1 LTTTG
6 KQGGGGQAN
15 PAHVDFAWKIIIA
28 GHGGVGKS
36 TLIHRYVYKQFKDN
50 TAMTIGCSHH
60 SQYVC
65 REDKTIN
72 LILWDLGGQK
82 RFDMLHPAYVTG
94 AAAGYAL
101 FDMSDVETL
110 QEIDKWVQLIR
121 KFNPPGTP
129 VLLVGTKYDLVQTQ
143 EQLDNVCALASKKVA
158 DHGLDAFMVTSAKLN
173 VNVDET
179 INYMV
184 DYLLWKNGGA

>member
-1 LTTTG
+1 MSTTST
-6 KQGGGGQAN
+6 QAT

-36 TLIHRYVYKQFKDN
+36 TLIHRYVYKEFKEN

-60 SQYVC
+60 SQYVN
-65 REDKTIN
+65 RDDKVIN

-94 AAAGYAL
+94 AAAGYVL
-101 FDMSDVETL
+101 FDMAAIETL
-110 QEIDKWVQLIR
+110 QDIDKWIQLIR
-121 KFNPPGTP
+121 KFNPRGTP
-129 VLLVGTKYDLVQTQ
+129 VLLVGTKFDLVQSQ
-143 EQLDNVCALASKKVA
+143 EQLDIVYALANQKVA
-158 DHGLDAFMVTSAKLN
+158 NFGLDAFLVTSAKLN
-173 VNVDET
+173 VNVEET

-184 DYLLWKNGGA
+184 DFLVWKSGGT

>member
-1 LTTTG
+1 MNDSVSLESSKLT
-6 KQGGGGQAN
+6 
-15 PAHVDFAWKIIIA
+15 PPHVDYAWKIIIA

-36 TLIHRYVYKQFKDN
+36 TLIHRYVYKQFKEN

-65 REDKTIN
+65 RNERIIN

-94 AAAGYAL
+94 AAAGYVL
-101 FDMSDVETL
+101 FDMSAIDTL

-121 KFNPPGTP
+121 KYNPPDTP
-129 VLLVGTKYDLVQTQ
+129 VLLVGTKYDLVKTE
-143 EQLDNVCALASKKVA
+143 EQLNLLYAIANKKVV
-158 DHGLDAFMVTSAKLN
+158 DHGLGAFMVTSAKLN
-173 VNVDET
+173 YNVEET
-179 INYMV
+179 IGYMV
-184 DYLLWKNGGA
+184 DYLFWKNGCT